1 MSEDTE
7 LVLISKKK
15 NKKEFITAWYPP
27 GGTRQFYFYL
37 FRRGNVITACTFTS
51 FQRTCEKWPQVWN
64 IVYQRIN
71 LIDNLDSIIGSIL
84 KVAGKSAGNILWLSY
99 DAEIVKLVINDLGK
113 RYLKKSVG
121 KGSRAVVAFI
131 SQASP
136 VLLTDPLACPSLSP
150 HVCDLGLA
158 SYSCSFEAIRSWR
171 LLPSITE
178 RWPPPLPALRA
189 GYWPLTSA
197 LDHSLS
203 MVSILEH
210 WMNF

>member
-7 LVLISKKK
+7 LVLISEKK
-15 NKKEFITAWYPP
+15 NKKEFITAWHPP

-64 IVYQRIN
+64 IVYRRIN

-99 DAEIVKLVINDLGK
+99 DAGIVKLVINDLGK

-121 KGSRAVVAFI
+121 REIGLWLLSFLKPVQFCWLTHL
-131 SQASP
+131 P
-136 VLLTDPLACPSLSP
+136 VLLFLPMCVIWGWHHTRVLLKQLEAEGCCHPSQKGGHHLCVP
-150 HVCDLGLA
+150 RELVVDL
-158 SYSCSFEAIRSWR
+158 
-171 LLPSITE
+171 
-178 RWPPPLPALRA
+178 
-189 GYWPLTSA
+189 WPL
-197 LDHSLS
+197 L
-203 MVSILEH
+203 
-210 WMNF
+210 